1 MSLLVAV
8 RDCLDPLENEL
19 RLDHDRVLDPG
30 FRHGRV
36 LDTGSGRRRG
46 LDLGLCC
53 DHVRDPLATA
63 GHSCGSNQHLVP
75 YRHRRLLCL
84 RNEGATNLRR
94 LIPNVEY
101 NWTHP
106 EQ

>member
-1 MSLLVAV
+1 MTSAGKFRIRTLMYLPVAV

-84 RNEGATNLRR
+84 RDLDHCPG
-94 LIPNVEY
+94 PSSS
-101 NWTHP
+101 
-106 EQ
+106 